1 MSINFYLGDNL
12 QFGKAPI
19 FIKIQD
25 RKFRISIRRK
35 TGLSIQPVLWEQ
47 KNNYQSLSKLSK
59 NRDIIETLALLEEIK
74 ERITQM
80 HVEGA
85 KITSLLVK
93 DCIDRIIYV
102 DYPNKTGQKSSIN
115 LYRYIDNYFDDVK
128 NGNKK
133 TVNGTPYK
141 QGTINSIKQAI
152 DHFRAYEKE
161 QKRLLNFEDITM
173 DFYYKYINFLTKRGF
188 APNTIGKD
196 IKWLKTFLY
205 NAESAELNHNKFFR
219 DKRFRACRQYVD
231 SIYLTQDDLKRIRSV
246 DLSGKASGYTLAR
259 DIFFIGVLTAQRV
272 SDYNHI
278 KKEDFRYVQDYSDTL
293 NKSADNTE
301 DEGENEQKKYMVLD
315 FIQQKTGVRVTV
327 PCHPLVIEI
336 MNKYNFN
343 MPYLPEQKLNQY
355 IKEIG
360 KKAGLTEMIKTEKI
374 RGGIKITEYIP
385 KYKLIT
391 SHTAR
396 RTGATLMYLSG
407 MEISDIM
414 RITGH
419 THALTLMHYIKADK
433 LEVARKRFHDYS
445 FFKG

>member
-19 FIKIQD
+19 LIKIQD
-25 RKFRISIRRK
+25 RKYRISIRRK

-47 KNNYQSLSKLSK
+47 RNNYQSMCKLSK

-74 ERITQM
+74 EKITQM
-80 HVEGA
+80 HVEGT
-85 KITSLLVK
+85 KITSLVVK
-93 DCIDRIIYV
+93 DCIDRIIYI
-102 DYPNKTGQKSSIN
+102 DYPNKTGQNNPMTLS
-115 LYRYIDNYFDDVK
+115 RYIDNYFNDIK
-128 NGNKK
+128 EGNKK

-141 QGTINSIKQAI
+141 QGTINSIKQVI
-152 DHFRAYEKE
+152 DHFRAFEKE

-173 DFYYKYINFLTKRGF
+173 DFYYKYIDYLTKRGF

-205 NAESAELNHNKFFR
+205 SAESDGLNNNKFYR
-219 DKRFRACRQYVD
+219 NKRFRTCREYVD

-278 KKEDFRYVQDYSDTL
+278 KLEDMQHVRDYSDAF
-293 NKSADNTE
+293 NKSSDYT
-301 DEGENEQKKYMVLD
+301 ENESGQESNKYMVIN
-315 FIQQKTGVRVTV
+315 FIQKKTGVRVTV
-327 PCHPLVIEI
+327 PCNPLVIEI

-343 MPYLPEQKLNQY
+343 MPYLPEQKLNKY
-355 IKEIG
+355 IKEIA
-360 KKAGLTEMIKTEKI
+360 KEAGLTELIKTEKT
-374 RGGIKITEYIP
+374 RGGIRTTEYIP

-396 RTGATLMYLSG
+396 RTGVTHMYLSG
-407 MEISDIM
+407 MELSDIM
-414 RITGH
+414 SISGH
-419 THALTLMHYIKADK
+419 TQVKTLMQYIKADK
-433 LEVARKRFHDYS
+433 LQVIRNRFHDYS